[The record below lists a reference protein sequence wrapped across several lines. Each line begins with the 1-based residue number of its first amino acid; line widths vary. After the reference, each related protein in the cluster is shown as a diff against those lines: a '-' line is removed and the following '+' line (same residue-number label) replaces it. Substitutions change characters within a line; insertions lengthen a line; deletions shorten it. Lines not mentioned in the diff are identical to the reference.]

1 MAINVNNVSLKM
13 SAGKIEQFPREP
25 LPQIAFAGRSNVGK
39 SSLINT
45 LLNRKSLARVSSS
58 PGKTVTVNFYDID
71 RTFFLVD
78 LPGYG
83 YAKRAYDDKER
94 WSYLTDGYFS
104 KNPNL
109 DCIRL
114 IVQLIDIRVGPTNDD
129 LTMMQYLAET
139 GMPFIVVATKCDKL
153 SKSAVANAVRELS
166 DLCRAYAPEGEEIT
180 VIPFSSVTREGKDRL
195 YNEIIQVIK

>member
-45 LLNRKSLARVSSS
+45 LLNRKSLARVSAS
-58 PGKTVTVNFYDID
+58 PGKTVTVNFYDVD

-104 KNPNL
+104 KNPNI

-139 GMPFIVVATKCDKL
+139 KMPFIVVATKCDKL
-153 SKSAVANAVRELS
+153 SKTAVTNAVQKLTDICS
-166 DLCRAYAPEGEEIT
+166 DFAPKGEEIT
-180 VIPFSSVTREGKDRL
+180 VIPFSSLTREGKDKL
-195 YNEIIQVIK
+195 FNEITKVIK